1 MSEIGSRYKLLFE
14 FHMIKIVEKTLKG
27 LFMMLGTIQDV
38 SQSTIEKNVS

>member
-1 MSEIGSRYKLLFE
+1 MSEIEIGSRYKLF
-14 FHMIKIVEKTLKG
+14 FYKFVEKTLKG